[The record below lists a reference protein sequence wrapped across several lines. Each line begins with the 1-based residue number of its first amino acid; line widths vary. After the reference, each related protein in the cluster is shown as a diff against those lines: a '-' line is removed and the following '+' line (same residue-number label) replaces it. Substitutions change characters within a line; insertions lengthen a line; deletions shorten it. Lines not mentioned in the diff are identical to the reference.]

1 MDEFKNRVEAILFTT
16 GRFMDLQEIANLCGV
31 GSVGLVKDALDAL
44 RDDYD
49 SRVGSLSIIEDNGK
63 WRLNIKKEYNYLT
76 TKLLDNTEMDR
87 PTQET
92 LALIAYKNP
101 ALQSEIV
108 KMRGNTAYDH
118 IKYLKDN
125 EFVVSEAHGRTR
137 LLKLAPKFY
146 DYFDVVA
153 DQLKSKFA
161 SSVRIPVVEQP
172 VEGAPKGSLNDAV
185 PSGTEVEGDK
195 PDDSGKAE

>member
-1 MDEFKNRVEAILFTT
+1 MDDFKNRVEAILFTT

-31 GSVGLVKDALDAL
+31 GSVGLVKDALDVL
-44 RDDYD
+44 RSDYD
-49 SRVGSLSIIEDNGK
+49 SRGGSLSIVEDNGK

-118 IKYLKDN
+118 IKYLKEN

-137 LLKLAPKFY
+137 LLKLASKFY

-153 DQLKSKFA
+153 DQLKSKLD
-161 SSVRIPVVEQP
+161 SSVRIPVVGQP
-172 VEGAPKGSLNDAV
+172 VNEAPKESSGDAV

>member
-1 MDEFKNRVEAILFTT
+1 MNEFKNRVEAILFTT
-16 GRFMDLQEIANLCGV
+16 GRFMDVQEIAALCNV
-31 GSVGLVKDALDAL
+31 GSVGLVKEALDEL
-44 RDDYD
+44 KVDYD
-49 SRVGSLSIIEDNGK
+49 SKNGSLTLVEENGK

-76 TKLLDNTEMDR
+76 TKLLDSTEMDR

-101 ALQSEIV
+101 AMQAEIV

-118 IKYLKDN
+118 IKFLKDN
-125 EFVVSEAHGRTR
+125 EFIVSEPQGRTR

-153 DQLKSKFA
+153 DQLKSKLS
-161 SSVRIPVVEQP
+161 SSVRFPVADSVEESKPSDDVPP
-172 VEGAPKGSLNDAV
+172 VKEEGGES
-185 PSGTEVEGDK
+185 
-195 PDDSGKAE
+195 DSGKAE